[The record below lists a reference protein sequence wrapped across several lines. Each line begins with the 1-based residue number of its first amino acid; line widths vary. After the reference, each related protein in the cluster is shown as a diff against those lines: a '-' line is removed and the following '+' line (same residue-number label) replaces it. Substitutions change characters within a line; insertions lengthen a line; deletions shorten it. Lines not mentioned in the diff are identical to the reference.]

1 MKQTIHLIIFIAI
14 AAFLM
19 TSCTYNGGRK
29 HVPQSSDTLYTEKA
43 AMDVYG
49 TQPERALVI
58 IDSAEIV
65 GNLTEDR
72 ATLLRAKVF
81 CLTCGE
87 ERLDTARQICEAL
100 LQSDFVKEAPENR
113 EQVLDLLVTVSRKK
127 HDNEQWLRWAT
138 EKANFCRQQGNETE
152 ALRTEAEIGIIL
164 THLGRQYEGMAKLDD
179 VIRQLDGTRK
189 FNETDACI
197 IALRRK
203 VDILTEQGRYADII
217 PLAEKIVEKMNDY
230 EQHPDEFHDG
240 TSREPDAADVPGYC
254 DFYRVKGYAYLA
266 TAYANESLKFSDE
279 RLVRADAVKKAREY
293 LRLFEQSRWGQT
305 IDGRKMIAPTW
316 CKLGDYDKMLAVYDE
331 LEPHM
336 GTDTICF
343 DYASILH
350 DRAIAAYAQATGTA
364 AANGQW
370 STVRSAEGRLQGKN
384 GQLIKAYDYMSRYA
398 ALSQSLNDSLQASE
412 AHEYAAR
419 YHAQEQQMEIQERKA
434 EASRNA
440 LIAWFVAVIALLL
453 ACFAIYYYLRHRE
466 EMRKNRIL
474 ARQITEAMDYKE
486 KYLESEKLRVKS
498 EIFATAQGGE
508 ETTKQPEILLE
519 SMSSE
524 ALFAHISQVVVRDQL
539 FLDPAFD
546 RQAAIDHF
554 HLSKERIGAAFSQ
567 GSDYASISD
576 FINECRLEY
585 AVNLLCNQS
594 SLPITQIAQACGFSD
609 ANYFGRKFKARF
621 GLSPTDYRVGNS

>member
-1 MKQTIHLIIFIAI
+1 
-14 AAFLM
+14 
-19 TSCTYNGGRK
+19 
-29 HVPQSSDTLYTEKA
+29 VPQASDTLYTEKA

-72 ATLLRAKVF
+72 ASLLRAKVF

-87 ERLDTARQICEAL
+87 ARLDTARQICEAL
-100 LQSDFVKEAPENR
+100 LQSNFVKDAPDNR
-113 EQVLDLLVTVSRKK
+113 EPVLDLLVTASRKK

-138 EKANFCRQQGNETE
+138 EKANFCRQQGNKTE
-152 ALRTEAEIGIIL
+152 ALRTEAEIGVIL
-164 THLGRQYEGMAKLDD
+164 THLGRQDEGMKKLDD
-179 VIRQLDGTRK
+179 VIRRLDGTRK

-203 VDILTEQGRYADII
+203 TDVLAEQGLYADII

-240 TSREPDAADVPGYC
+240 TYREPDAADVPDYC
-254 DFYRVKGYAYLA
+254 DFYRTKGYAYLA
-266 TAYANESLKFSDE
+266 SAYANEGDG
-279 RLVRADAVKKAREY
+279 RKALGY

-316 CKLGDYDKMLAVYDE
+316 CKLGEYDKMLAVYDE
-331 LEPHM
+331 LVRHM

-343 DYASILH
+343 DYAAILH
-350 DRAIAAYAQATGTA
+350 DRAIAAESRGHHAQ
-364 AANGQW
+364 
-370 STVRSAEGRLQGKN
+370 
-384 GQLIKAYDYMSRYA
+384 AYDYLSRYA
-398 ALSQSLNDSLQASE
+398 TLSQSLNDSLQASE

-419 YHAQEQQMEIQERKA
+419 YHAQEQQMEIQECKA

-440 LIAWFVAVIALLL
+440 LVAWFVAVIALLL
-453 ACFAIYYYLRHRE
+453 ACFAIYYFLRHRE
-466 EMRKNRIL
+466 EMLKNRIL
-474 ARQITEAMDYKE
+474 ARQITETMDYKE
-486 KYLESEKLRVKS
+486 KYLESEKLRMKS
-498 EIFATAQGGE
+498 EKFATVTE
-508 ETTKQPEILLE
+508 QPDTPLE
-519 SMSSE
+519 SLSSE
-524 ALFAHISQVVVRDQL
+524 ALFTHISHTIVREML
-539 FLDPAFD
+539 FLDPTFD
-546 RQAAIDHF
+546 RQSTIDHF

-585 AVNLLCNQS
+585 AVNLLRDQP
-594 SLPITQIAQACGFSD
+594 SLPITQVAQTSGFSD

-621 GLSPTDYRVGNS
+621 GLSPTQFRKQ

>member
-1 MKQTIHLIIFIAI
+1 MMIG
-14 AAFLM
+14 
-19 TSCTYNGGRK
+19 CTGKGTLPFGKGGGRR
-29 HVPQSSDTLYTEKA
+29 HVPQTSDTLYTEQA
-43 AMDVYG
+43 AMDMYG

-58 IDSAEIV
+58 IDSAEFV
-65 GNLTEDR
+65 GNLTADR
-72 ATLLRAKVF
+72 ASLLRAKVF

-100 LQSDFVKEAPENR
+100 LQSDFVKDALDNR
-113 EQVLDLLVTVSRKK
+113 EPVLDLLITISRKK

-138 EKANFCRQQGNETE
+138 EKTDFCRQQGNKTE

-164 THLGRQYEGMAKLDD
+164 THLGRQDEGMAKLDD
-179 VIRQLDGTRK
+179 VIHQLDGTRK

-203 VDILTEQGRYADII
+203 VDVLTEQGRYADII

-230 EQHPDEFHDG
+230 EQHPDDFHDG
-240 TSREPDAADVPGYC
+240 TYREPEAADVQDYC
-254 DFYRVKGYAYLA
+254 DFYRTKGYAYLA
-266 TAYANESLKFSDE
+266 SAYASLSE
-279 RLVRADAVKKAREY
+279 TEKAREY

-305 IDGRKMIAPTW
+305 LDGRKMIAPTW

-331 LEPHM
+331 LEQHM

-343 DYASILH
+343 DYAAILH
-350 DRAIAAYAQATGTA
+350 DRAVAYAKLSEEGKVNSEKFPTGIPEGEGKA
-364 AANGQW
+364 VAN
-370 STVRSAEGRLQGKN
+370 SSLFTHHFYLK
-384 GQLIKAYDYMSRYA
+384 KAYDYMSRYT
-398 ALSQSLNDSLQASE
+398 ALSQLLNDSLQASE
-412 AHEYAAR
+412 AHEYAVR
-419 YHAQEQQMEIQERKA
+419 YHAQEQQRQIERKNA

-440 LIAWFVAVIALLL
+440 ILAWFIAVTALLL
-453 ACFAIYYYLRHRE
+453 ACLTIYYYLRHRE

-474 ARQITEAMDYKE
+474 DKQITEAMDYKE
-486 KYLESEKLRVKS
+486 KYLESEKIRVNS
-498 EIFATAQGGE
+498 EKFTTATE
-508 ETTKQPEILLE
+508 QPNTPLE

-524 ALFAHISQVVVRDQL
+524 ALFAHISQTIVRDKL
-539 FLDPAFD
+539 FLDPVFD
-546 RQAAIDHF
+546 RQAAIAHF

-585 AVNLLCNQS
+585 AVNLLRDQP
-594 SLPITQIAQACGFSD
+594 SLPITQVAQACGFSD

-621 GLSPTDYRVGNS
+621 GLSPTDYRIGNS

>member
-1 MKQTIHLIIFIAI
+1 MPLRRYLLLYITTAAI
-14 AAFLM
+14 LM
-19 TSCTYNGGRK
+19 VGCTGNGTK
-29 HVPQSSDTLYTEKA
+29 HVPQERDTLYTEKA

-49 TQPERALVI
+49 TQPERALEI

-65 GNLTEDR
+65 GNLTEER
-72 ATLLRAKVF
+72 ASLLRAKVF

-100 LQSDFVKEAPENR
+100 LQSDFVKDAPENR
-113 EQVLDLLVTVSRKK
+113 EPVLDLLVTVSRKK

-164 THLGRQYEGMAKLDD
+164 THLGRQDEGMEKLDD

-197 IALRRK
+197 IALKRK
-203 VDILTEQGRYADII
+203 INVLQEHECYAEII
-217 PLAEKIVEKMNDY
+217 APATLIVEKMNDY
-230 EQHPDEFHDG
+230 EQHPGDFHDG
-240 TSREPDAADVPGYC
+240 TGREPAAADVPGYC
-254 DFYRVKGYAYLA
+254 AFYRSQAYGFLA
-266 TAYANESLKFSDE
+266 NAYANIGD
-279 RLVRADAVKKAREY
+279 RANARQNIT
-293 LRLFEQSRWGQT
+293 LFEQSQYGQT
-305 IDGRKMIAPTW
+305 IDSRKMIVSTW

-331 LEPHM
+331 MEQHM

-343 DYASILH
+343 DYATILH
-350 DRAIAAYAQATGTA
+350 DRAIASEARGHHAQ
-364 AANGQW
+364 
-370 STVRSAEGRLQGKN
+370 
-384 GQLIKAYDYMSRYA
+384 AYDYMSRYA
-398 ALSQSLNDSLQASE
+398 ALSRSLNDSLQASE

-419 YHAQEQQMEIQERKA
+419 YHAQEQQMEIERQKA
-434 EASRNA
+434 EAS
-440 LIAWFVAVIALLL
+440 LWHIIAWLVAVIALLL
-453 ACFAIYYYLRHRE
+453 ACFAVYYFLRHRE
-466 EMRKNRIL
+466 ETRKNRIL
-474 ARQITEAMDYKE
+474 ARQITEAMAYKE
-486 KYLESEKLRVKS
+486 KYLESEKLPD
-498 EIFATAQGGE
+498 T
-508 ETTKQPEILLE
+508 PLE

-524 ALFAHISQVVVRDQL
+524 TLFAHISKTIVKEKL

-546 RQAAIDHF
+546 RQSAIDRF

-585 AVNLLCNQS
+585 AVNLLNDQP
-594 SLPITQIAQACGFSD
+594 SLSVYQVAQASGFSD

-621 GLSPTDYRVGNS
+621 GLSPTQFRPNIRKSV

>member
-1 MKQTIHLIIFIAI
+1 MIG
-14 AAFLM
+14 
-19 TSCTYNGGRK
+19 CTGNSGTKGYVSVSKVRER
-29 HVPQSSDTLYTEKA
+29 HVPQASDTLYTEKA

-49 TQPERALVI
+49 TQPERALVM

-65 GNLTEDR
+65 GNLTGDR
-72 ATLLRAKVF
+72 ASLLRAKVF

-100 LQSDFVKEAPENR
+100 LRRDFNR
-113 EQVLDLLVTVSRKK
+113 ESVLDLLVTISRKK

-138 EKANFCRQQGNETE
+138 EKANFCRQQGNKTE

-164 THLGRQYEGMAKLDD
+164 THLGCQDEGMAKLDN

-203 VDILTEQGRYADII
+203 VDVLTEQGRYADII
-217 PLAEKIVEKMNDY
+217 PRAEKIVEKMNDY
-230 EQHPDEFHDG
+230 EQHSDEFHDG
-240 TSREPDAADVPGYC
+240 TYREPDAADVPGYC
-254 DFYRVKGYAYLA
+254 DFYRTKGYAYLA
-266 TAYANESLKFSDE
+266 HAYANTGD
-279 RLVRADAVKKAREY
+279 RTNAHHY
-293 LRLFEQSRWGQT
+293 LALFEQGRWGQT
-305 IDGRKMIAPTW
+305 IDGRKTIAPTW
-316 CKLGDYDKMLAVYDE
+316 CKLGDFDKMLAVYDE
-331 LEPHM
+331 MEQHM

-350 DRAIAAYAQATGTA
+350 DRAIAAEARGHHAQAF
-364 AANGQW
+364 
-370 STVRSAEGRLQGKN
+370 
-384 GQLIKAYDYMSRYA
+384 DYMSRYA
-398 ALSQSLNDSLQASE
+398 ILSRSLNDSLQASE

-453 ACFAIYYYLRHRE
+453 ACFAIYYYLRHLE

-474 ARQITEAMDYKE
+474 ARQITETMDYKE
-486 KYLESEKLRVKS
+486 KFLESEKKSVK
-498 EIFATAQGGE
+498 FAT
-508 ETTKQPEILLE
+508 TTEQPDTPLE

-524 ALFAHISQVVVRDQL
+524 ALFAHISQVIIRDQL
-539 FLDPAFD
+539 FLDPTFD
-546 RQAAIDHF
+546 RQTAIDHF
-554 HLSKERIGAAFSQ
+554 HQSKERIGAAFSQ

-585 AVNLLCNQS
+585 AVNLLRNQS
-594 SLPITQIAQACGFSD
+594 SLPITQVAQASGFSD

-621 GLSPTDYRVGNS
+621 GLSPTDYRAGNS